1 MKETDKTAIEL
12 IYEMHQ
18 MLTKMDQRLAL
29 LENQVLLLNDKAN
42 GKLFNAVQTD
52 LPKGKDPELT
62 LPKKTSISPDRL
74 KQAKEAAANRQQN
87 IRVFG
92 KFSDQRNK
100 PISGIDVT
108 VLDANN
114 RVIKTTRTNRAGE
127 WNSFL
132 PPGQYSVEFIKENMA
147 PQFRAFELM
156 QGQTEVEVM

>member
-12 IYEMHQ
+12 IYEMHN
-18 MLTKMDQRLAL
+18 MLNKIDQRLAL

-42 GKLFNAVQTD
+42 GKLFSAVQPD
-52 LPKGKDPELT
+52 LPKGRDPEVV
-62 LPKKTSISPDRL
+62 LPKKTTISPERL
-74 KQAKEAAANRQQN
+74 KQANEKTANRQKN

-100 PISGIDVT
+100 PISEIDVT
-108 VLDANN
+108 ILDANN
-114 RVIKTTRTNRAGE
+114 HVIKTTRTNRAGE